1 MTETIK
7 IELIEEDDET
17 KKDIVDWPI
26 NYKKLINDIISI
38 FDLSENDEFILK
50 IENSDSDE
58 FSIESQKDLDK
69 YSKNIKS
76 FKVYLTTK
84 KANNNNNII
93 DIDDLEKLIDSK
105 LGKNNNK
112 YIDEEFEDENE
123 EKFEKDKYEKKL
135 NEEKDKLLSDF
146 KNNLEKDLNEII
158 EQKSKIM
165 ETNINKSLLGHIN
178 NISEYEQKNFANLS
192 NELNDINNKI
202 NDIRLA
208 SDELKDIIPGHGPV
222 PELIKNQGEDIIF
235 IKDKIEL
242 ELDKKKAGYIPIEK
256 IKIKN
261 ISKKSFK
268 SLTFFLDKEKSFKDF
283 HFFGNLEDEY
293 QCQDLSIV
301 GAILPPGEI
310 QEFDS
315 VLSIKNPEP
324 GKCYKMYIYVVD
336 DKKNKLSKNF
346 EIIVKIKKP
355 KDEEDPK
362 KIMEKKIN
370 QIYEE
375 LINEINNLE
384 NIVNINNLKDKIKEK
399 NCDKNAVKSWIL
411 EKIKKTKAENIYN
424 ELIKSIETEITKNE
438 IIEKIINENK
448 NLEEIKEWVK
458 EQNKIK
464 EQEKAELIYEEI
476 SKEINLDDKDKNE
489 VLNKIIELK
498 FDKEQIKEFYNKNVD
513 ELAEKMYEELDEE
526 YNVSGYFDE
535 DEVKEKIKEYNY
547 DREKIIKWTEEKFS
561 NIFYNK

>member
-26 NYKKLINDIISI
+26 NYKKLIKDIISI

-112 YIDEEFEDENE
+112 YIEEEFEDENE

-146 KNNLEKDLNEII
+146 KKNIEKDLNEII

-222 PELIKNQGEDIIF
+222 PEPIKNQGEDIIF

-242 ELDKKKAGYIPIEK
+242 ELDKRKAGYIPIEK

-346 EIIVKIKKP
+346 EIIVKIKKSNE
-355 KDEEDPK
+355 EEDPK

-370 QIYEE
+370 QIYDE

-384 NIVNINNLKDKIKEK
+384 NIVNINNLKDKIREK

-498 FDKEQIKEFYNKNVD
+498 FDKEQIKEFYNNNDD
-513 ELAEKMYEELDEE
+513 ELAEKMFEELDEE
-526 YNVSGYFDE
+526 FVISNFIDE
-535 DEVKEKIKEYNY
+535 DEFKEKIKEYNY
-547 DREKIIKWTEEKFS
+547 DRDKIVKWIEFKLN
-561 NIFYNK
+561 NI